1 MAQDGGSGNNNSKT
15 QTVPARQ
22 SVPRPTDASMGV
34 SGPSANPVGPAA
46 GGAMTY
52 PDGKPVD
59 MNNPY
64 EVSAATLAWQ
74 GGGQPSSV
82 PSNSDGRPVIVSHPA
97 FTLPEYGQSADR
109 YAHQAEGLKPYTT
122 TVYAAREQLN
132 AWRAA
137 RAQGDPTYDNVVSL
151 LHSSGILGPRSTA
164 NSSIDQAWADALG
177 QAAYNYAQRPTAGS
191 DVFTYLR
198 TLSAKDNGPSTSG
211 GSGSRGGGGGG
222 AAPITDSINLTDPGS
237 AKLMLNQALSNY
249 LGRKASEDEIAK
261 FTGALTK
268 KEMENPNH
276 VAVNGQTQVQSGG
289 FNPQAFADSWASGQK
304 GVPEFQAA
312 TTMLDTFIGSLQNP
326 TKVV

>member
-15 QTVPARQ
+15 PAVPQ
-22 SVPRPTDASMGV
+22 VPSVPRPTDASMGV
-34 SGPSANPVGPAA
+34 SPAPAPS
-46 GGAMTY
+46 GGSQLTF
-52 PDGKPVD
+52 PDGKPVN

-64 EVSAATLAWQ
+64 EVSAANAAWAN
-74 GGGQPSSV
+74 GGQPSTV
-82 PSNSDGRPVIVSHPA
+82 PSQSDGRPVMVSHPT
-97 FTLPEYGQSADR
+97 FQLPDYSSADR
-109 YAHQAEGLKPYTT
+109 LTENARRNAANVT

-137 RAQGDPTYDNVVSL
+137 KGATGDPTYDNVVAL

-177 QAAYNYAQRPTAGS
+177 QSAYNYAQRPTASS

-198 TLSAKDNGPSTSG
+198 NLSASNDGPGTG
-211 GSGSRGGGGGG
+211 GSGSRGGGGGGG

-237 AKLMLNQALSNY
+237 AKLMLDQALSNY
-249 LGRKASEDEIAK
+249 LGRKASKDEIAK
-261 FTGALTK
+261 FTGALTQ

-276 VAVNGQTQVQSGG
+276 VAVAGSTQVQSGG
-289 FNPQAFADSWASGQK
+289 FNPQAFADSWASQQK

-312 TTMLDTFIGSLQNP
+312 TGLLDTFIGSLKNP

>member
-15 QTVPARQ
+15 PAVVQRP

-34 SGPSANPVGPAA
+34 SPAPAPSSGTQSP
-46 GGAMTY
+46 MTY
-52 PDGKPVD
+52 PDGRPVD
-59 MNNPY
+59 MNNSY
-64 EVSAATLAWQ
+64 DVQAATLAWAN
-74 GGGQPSSV
+74 GGQQSSV
-82 PSNSDGRPVIVSHPA
+82 PSNSDGRPVMVSHPT
-97 FTLPEYGQSADR
+97 FQLPEYGQSADR
-109 YAHQAEGLKPYTT
+109 YAESARRNAQNVT

-137 RAQGDPTYDNVVSL
+137 RSSGDPTYDNVVAL

-191 DVFTYLR
+191 DVFTYLKN
-198 TLSAKDNGPSTSG
+198 LSASNDGPGSKGPG
-211 GSGSRGGGGGG
+211 GGGRSGGGGG

-237 AKLMLNQALSNY
+237 AKLMLDQALSNY

-261 FTGALTK
+261 FTGALTQ

-276 VAVNGQTQVQSGG
+276 VAVAGQTQVQSGG
-289 FNPQAFADSWASGQK
+289 FNPQAFADSWASKQK

-312 TTMLDTFIGSLQNP
+312 TGLLDTFIGSLKNP